1 MAGSNRVLVPRSTP
15 CGCLTQPP
23 NVPLKSSIKQFF
35 PGIWKRFI
43 LNQPDEGEL
52 PYQPTEQQIA
62 ELYRFPSS
70 LIDFLPKEALVLLD
84 GEEFIEAAA
93 NDIEEES
100 TERRAN
106 QIASHALAEN
116 APVPYLTWSEL
127 ADSLSQHQM
136 LELGHTNAEGGSSLS
151 ADFGPGPRFA
161 GRLKEY
167 QYHIETLDNEAIPW
181 TVVSRQ
187 AARLKQLWTETHPE
201 VNEKAT
207 LHHLIE
213 GSITCGWV
221 LKQGAIQ
228 QHLLR

>member
-1 MAGSNRVLVPRSTP
+1 MVAFQPLAVRIEFFGPEIDTLRLFDPTTQRTTGKLDQTVL
-15 CGCLTQPP
+15 
-23 NVPLKSSIKQFF
+23 F
-35 PGIWKRFI
+35 PASEALI

-116 APVPYLTWSEL
+116 APVPYLTWS
-127 ADSLSQHQM
+127 
-136 LELGHTNAEGGSSLS
+136 
-151 ADFGPGPRFA
+151 
-161 GRLKEY
+161 
-167 QYHIETLDNEAIPW
+167 
-181 TVVSRQ
+181 
-187 AARLKQLWTETHPE
+187 
-201 VNEKAT
+201 
-207 LHHLIE
+207 
-213 GSITCGWV
+213 
-221 LKQGAIQ
+221 
-228 QHLLR
+228 